1 MVAIKNAYQAIIDI
15 QMTTDYDE
23 GKFKQLLATLNQAY
37 DTFKKK
43 YGYINQAVNARLF
56 DRDDRYPLIASL
68 ELEELDENDSSKV
81 VFVKSDAFQKPTI
94 RPKKYLHQVM

>member
-23 GKFKQLLATLNQAY
+23 GQFKQLLATLNQVY

-43 YGYINQAVNARLF
+43 YGYINQAVNARFLTEMTVT
-56 DRDDRYPLIASL
+56 LLSL
-68 ELEELDENDSSKV
+68 VLN
-81 VFVKSDAFQKPTI
+81 
-94 RPKKYLHQVM
+94 